1 MRLFVALLFLVSFAG
16 PAVAASDRS
25 DKPPFHDDMSNL
37 WGQLGR
43 EFEDF
48 SNKFREH
55 FGGKFPFAR
64 EGQSRGERAERPIIS
79 YMLNHR
85 EELKLSPEQVQKL
98 EDVRNEFERNTRNKD
113 DELRRAEREL
123 DDLQKSDSIDL
134 KQAEAKVREVERL
147 RADQRLAR
155 LRAVEQGKSILT
167 QEQRDRLRDLQS
179 GGSRLSRKPDNQRGE
194 RKQKSQRGEPKPE
207 GESF

>member
-1 MRLFVALLFLVSFAG
+1 MRLFVALLFLVSLAA
-16 PAVAASDRS
+16 PAAAADRS
-25 DKPPFHDDMSNL
+25 DKPPYHDEMYKL
-37 WGQLGR
+37 WDQLGR

-48 SNKFREH
+48 GNKFREH

-64 EGQSRGERAERPIIS
+64 EGQSRGERERPIIS
-79 YMLNHR
+79 DMLKHR

-98 EDVRNEFERNTRNKD
+98 EDVRNEFERNARNKD

-123 DDLQKSDSIDL
+123 DDLQKSDSVDL
-134 KQAEAKVREVERL
+134 KQAESKVRQVERL

-155 LRAVEQGKSILT
+155 LRAVEQGKSILS
-167 QEQRDRLRDLQS
+167 QEQRDRLRDMQS
-179 GGSRLSRKPDNQRGE
+179 GGSRFSRQPDSRRSERKPKAERGE
-194 RKQKSQRGEPKPE
+194 SKPE

>member
-1 MRLFVALLFLVSFAG
+1 MRLFVALLFLVSL
-16 PAVAASDRS
+16 AAPTAAADRS
-25 DKPPFHDDMSNL
+25 DKPPYHDEMSKL
-37 WGQLGR
+37 WDQLGR

-64 EGQSRGERAERPIIS
+64 EGQSRGDRGERPIIS
-79 YMLNHR
+79 NMLNHR

-123 DDLQKSDSIDL
+123 DELQKSDSIDL

-147 RADQRLAR
+147 HADQRLAR

-179 GGSRLSRKPDNQRGE
+179 GGSRLSRKQD
-194 RKQKSQRGEPKPE
+194 SQRGEKRPKADRGNAKPE